1 MHLPWAFIIT
11 QNEKM
16 FSLKRKNVLLFIPR
30 LRYTC
35 VEPKTTERRAEELID
50 LTALNA
56 RITASGIK
64 RTVIA
69 REMNVSPPTLRRK
82 LRGNTP
88 MTDNDMETLGKVL
101 NLNRNEMMRIFF
113 AREMN

>member
-1 MHLPWAFIIT
+1 M
-11 QNEKM
+11 
-16 FSLKRKNVLLFIPR
+16 
-30 LRYTC
+30 
-35 VEPKTTERRAEELID
+35 ID

-56 RITASGIK
+56 RIAASGIK

-69 REMNVSPPTLRRK
+69 REMNISPPTLRRK